1 MIRLLV
7 IDDSRVDRVY
17 LKALLTDG
25 TEGSWLRNVELCMQ
39 TKPLDAMD
47 DYSSFDGVLIDMHL
61 GAGMD
66 GVEIARSIHRHNW
79 RIPILLMTGA
89 HPDSIPFDAHDFI
102 DYVAFK
108 QVAQPQR
115 TYDDIFGTVRAMMR
129 QIGRI
134 REGKLTQTITITTT
148 T

>member
-17 LKALLTDG
+17 LQALLTDG
-25 TEGSWLRNVELCMQ
+25 KDGSWLRNVELCMQ
-39 TKPLDAMD
+39 SRPFETMEEYAS
-47 DYSSFDGVLIDMHL
+47 YDGILIDMHL
-61 GAGMD
+61 GAGLD
-66 GVEIARSIHRHNW
+66 GVEISRAIHRYNW

-108 QVAQPQR
+108 QVAEPQR
-115 TYDDIFGTVRAMMR
+115 CYDDIFGSVRAMMR

-134 REGKLTQTITITTT
+134 KEGKHTQTITITTSN
-148 T
+148 